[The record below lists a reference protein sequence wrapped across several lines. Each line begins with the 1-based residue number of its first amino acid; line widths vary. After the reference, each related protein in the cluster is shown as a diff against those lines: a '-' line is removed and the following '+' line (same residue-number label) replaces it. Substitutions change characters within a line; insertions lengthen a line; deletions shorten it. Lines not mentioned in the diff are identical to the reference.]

1 MPIGFTSAA
10 RNLFLLGSAGA
21 DLVTNFFKTI
31 DQSSTTDGVF
41 TARDIKYLYS
51 EERYLLAGLAL
62 NSQGKSFGFHE
73 KRQEDGTED
82 WSVKTQSTDPTNNVT
97 LTSLELDSNGNL
109 LVGGLANNAPWI
121 ARYTTAGVLQW
132 TSTTNTGNGRY
143 FGLAVDSDDNYYGA
157 GRTKRNNPLITD
169 DGFRSSAILEKYDNN
184 GNTVWGKS
192 VSVTGE
198 NVCFNKVD
206 ATSTSII
213 AAGYLGDGIG
223 KGYLAKFD
231 KSNGEM
237 QWDRTIVSNVKNDL
251 GVQEQ
256 TSIEDIHVDPDGNI
270 YLCGTL
276 FLADSEDDE
285 HKKGRGFV
293 IKYSAE
299 GNLLWQQEV
308 GVPGLVSYYQ
318 YYNISV
324 DDNTRQVVV
333 FGRTY
338 NASST
343 YGAGLLTKLSSSGQI
358 LWNRRLL
365 SDRVPPTLNHF
376 SRRSGFDADPSFYYV
391 FFTDDNNNLLNGTP
405 DEYTFG
411 RVSSSGNGLG
421 AFQYEP
427 QTGINIDY
435 EIINPATRI
444 GKLQDGSIRNDSSDL
459 TSYPF
464 SALKVSFD
472 DYATPITNKKAILS
486 DKDLVQRSGSPAIR
500 PVDFME
506 LDLGDESFDVFVPA
520 QEELYDQV
528 GTYSF
533 DVPAGV
539 TEISAV
545 AIGGGGGAAFCT
557 GSNASSAGGGGG
569 GGTAWG
575 TFTVTPGETLTV
587 VVGTGGMGGESAGAI
602 AGASGGNSTIS
613 RGGTTLLN
621 GGGGAGGVADAPAT
635 NSSYGTAAAGGTS
648 TGSERDGGGS
658 GGLGGHPRHNFGGGG
673 GGGAGGYNGNGGQ
686 GGSGNGS
693 GSVGLSGPAGGQGT
707 GGGGGGGG
715 GQGTGGEQN
724 NGGGGIGIYGGPIN
738 GAGGANDSPG
748 GRGSNGQGGQPGGDG
763 GLFGGGGGGREDDT
777 SGAGGTGGS
786 GGVRIIWGAGRS
798 FPDNAQRD
806 LSSTETK
813 VTDKSGNGNVG
824 TVKGAT
830 LNAGGYFEFDG
841 DDDFIDLGTQ
851 PIDSDLNASSPS
863 GGGLT
868 VEWWGFYNGTGDSF
882 QRIIDRSNSGGA
894 GNGWAIYTG
903 GVGSTTNIRLSVD
916 GESTLLT
923 STELIDA
930 NVWQH
935 WMVSWNQ
942 GSGDWAWYKNGVA
955 AGTGN
960 ATYSI
965 PAVETGMRIGT
976 WNHSTGRE
984 YNGRIAEVRV
994 YPRSLTE
1001 AQVFQNYNSTK
1012 SKYINEAPDTAP
1024 KIGPGIASDS
1034 NLLLNYDFGNR
1045 ATYDD
1050 AHNEIRD
1057 STEFTAFSTVNTVKT
1072 LNAAKAP
1079 DGSMSAVKIERGT
1092 TGSSTWYTDFVSTI
1106 PANNAGTYTYSV
1118 WMRGPD
1124 GFTGGARIA
1133 LLEQTGGN
1141 TEISVNI
1148 TDQWQQYSVTKTY
1161 DGSFST
1167 NIRVHPV
1174 IFRNQPGAIDAGKV
1188 VPDFVYLWHPQL
1200 EKAST
1205 TGRYVPTY
1213 GSVITKPTTFKN
1225 LIGSDY
1231 NETIPSDWEF
1241 TNDSFT
1247 SDGSG
1252 QFSNNAILTFDPV
1265 IPHENNFAAG
1275 WAWEGWVK
1283 INNFTNISNAYLFRS
1298 TASGTNAGAY
1308 IAQSVAIQGKLFL
1321 ERDNGGASGPN
1332 NNLMPDGIAEGVWS
1346 YFVVTGTH
1354 GSTYYQY
1361 YNGSAV
1367 GAYAASANFV
1377 PNRLARFGSGTGVDM
1392 SFGELRVWDREL
1404 SAAEI
1409 LQNYNATRGKYGV

>member
-73 KRQEDGTED
+73 KRQENGTED
-82 WSVKTQSTDPTNNVT
+82 WSVKTQSTDPANNVT

-169 DGFRSSAILEKYDNN
+169 DGYRSSAILEKYDNN
-184 GNTVWGKS
+184 GNTIWGKS
-192 VSVTGE
+192 VAVTGE

-237 QWDRTIVSNVKNDL
+237 QWDRTIVSNVKTDL

-276 FLADSEDDE
+276 FLADSEDDTE
-285 HKKGRGFV
+285 KKGRGFV

-299 GNLLWQQEV
+299 GNLLWQKEV

-338 NASST
+338 NASAT
-343 YGAGLLTKLSSSGQI
+343 YGAGLLTKLSSSGEI

-391 FFTDDNNNLLNGTP
+391 FFTDDNTNLLNGTP

-421 AFQYEP
+421 DFQYEP

-435 EIINPATRI
+435 EIINPSTRI

-506 LDLGDESFDVFVPA
+506 LDLGDERFDVFVPA

-528 GTYSF
+528 GTYGF
-533 DVPAGV
+533 EVPAGV
-539 TEISAV
+539 TEVSAV

-587 VVGTGGMGGESAGAI
+587 VVGTGGMGGEFASAI
-602 AGASGGNSTIS
+602 PGASGGDSTIS
-613 RGGTTLLN
+613 RGGTVLLN

-635 NSSYGTAAAGGTS
+635 NSSFGTAAAGGTS
-648 TGSERDGGGS
+648 TGSERDGGGA
-658 GGLGGHPRHNFGGGG
+658 GGLGGHPRYNFGGGG
-673 GGGAGGYNGNGGQ
+673 GGGAGGYNGTGGN
-686 GGSGNGS
+686 GGSGNSS
-693 GSVGLSGPAGGQGT
+693 GTTPQGGQGT

-715 GQGTGGEQN
+715 GQSTQNEQN

-738 GAGGANDSPG
+738 GAGGAIDSPG
-748 GRGSNGQGGQPGGDG
+748 NGGSNGQGGQSGGRG

-806 LSSTETK
+806 LSSTETR
-813 VTDKSGNGNVG
+813 VRDKSGKGNDGVVNGP
-824 TVKGAT
+824 T
-830 LNAGGYFEFDG
+830 LDADGYWEFDG
-841 DDDFIDLGTQ
+841 DDDYIDLGTQ

-868 VEWWGFYNGTGDSF
+868 VEWWGYFDGVGDNF
-882 QRIIDRSNSGGA
+882 QRIVDRSNGGGA
-894 GNGWAIYTG
+894 LNGWAIYMN
-903 GVGSTTNIRLSVD
+903 VAASSTAIRLSVD

-923 STELIDA
+923 ASDLLGA
-930 NVWQH
+930 GLWQN
-935 WMVSWNQ
+935 WMVSWDQ
-942 GSGDWAWYKNGVA
+942 TTGDWAWYKNGVA
-955 AGTGN
+955 AGSGN

-984 YNGRIAEVRV
+984 YNGRIGEMRI
-994 YPRSLTE
+994 YPRALTE
-1001 AQVFQNYNSTK
+1001 AQAFQNYNATK
-1012 SKYINEAPDTAP
+1012 SKYINEAPSTAP
-1024 KIGPGIASDS
+1024 RIGPGIVNDS
-1034 NLLLNYDFGNR
+1034 NLILNYDFGNR
-1045 ATYDD
+1045 ATYDSAENLFAYNNDPTTLASGTATKTRVLIKQPTGEIGPAMETD
-1050 AHNEIRD
+1050 ASGFAQNYRNITASSNTAPGYLTFWAKKKSPG
-1057 STEFTAFSTVNTVKT
+1057 STGTLTITMEGGGTARSFNSASINSDTWTKISTTHDWSSANSTLRRFDIYFNGSGNTSDGDTSFYLTNHQFEEATSPGRFVRTSGTAITAPITVNNLSSTSYT
-1072 LNAAKAP
+1072 GTIDATYPPTFNA
-1079 DGSMSAVKIERGT
+1079 DGYFDFGT
-1092 TGSSTWYTDFVSTI
+1092 TS
-1106 PANNAGTYTYSV
+1106 
-1118 WMRGPD
+1118 
-1124 GFTGGARIA
+1124 
-1133 LLEQTGGN
+1133 
-1141 TEISVNI
+1141 
-1148 TDQWQQYSVTKTY
+1148 QQ
-1161 DGSFST
+1161 
-1167 NIRVHPV
+1167 NLI
-1174 IFRNQPGAIDAGKV
+1174 
-1188 VPDFVYLWHPQL
+1188 
-1200 EKAST
+1200 ST
-1205 TGRYVPTY
+1205 TGTNCSTLLGTTDSG
-1213 GSVITKPTTFKN
+1213 GSCTMECWALLDDTFTRQTILSGYTSGDSMRWDLEVSSGN
-1225 LIGSDY
+1225 L
-1231 NETIPSDWEF
+1231 
-1241 TNDSFT
+1241 
-1247 SDGSG
+1247 
-1252 QFSNNAILTFDPV
+1252 QFIRHAN
-1265 IPHENNFAAG
+1265 
-1275 WAWEGWVK
+1275 
-1283 INNFTNISNAYLFRS
+1283 
-1298 TASGTNAGAY
+1298 
-1308 IAQSVAIQGKLFL
+1308 
-1321 ERDNGGASGPN
+1321 
-1332 NNLMPDGIAEGVWS
+1332 
-1346 YFVVTGTH
+1346 
-1354 GSTYYQY
+1354 GST
-1361 YNGSAV
+1361 
-1367 GAYAASANFV
+1367 
-1377 PNRLARFGSGTGVDM
+1377 SGTGGVSAFDWSHIVVTRGDGADARIRIYLNGSEVGTSLLGGPLGSGVPLGLGM
-1392 SFGELRVWDREL
+1392 RADGSTDFPLDGKIAEVRTYTRFL
-1404 SAAEI
+1404 SATEVS
-1409 LQNYNATRGKYGV
+1409 QNYNATRGKYGV

>member
-109 LVGGLANNAPWI
+109 LVGGLANNAPWV
-121 ARYTTAGVLQW
+121 ARYTTAGTLQW

-213 AAGYLGDGIG
+213 AAGYLSDGIG

-231 KSNGEM
+231 KSTGEM

-251 GVQEQ
+251 NVQEQ

-276 FLADSEDDE
+276 FLADSENDE

-308 GVPGLVSYYQ
+308 GLPGLTSYYQ

-338 NASST
+338 FASST
-343 YGAGLLTKLSSSGQI
+343 YGAGLLTKLSASGQI

-391 FFTDDNNNLLNGTP
+391 FFTDDNTNLLNGTP

-435 EIINPATRI
+435 EIINPQTRI

-486 DKDLVQRSGSPAIR
+486 EQGLVQRSGSPAIR

-533 DVPAGV
+533 EVPAGV
-539 TEISAV
+539 TEVSAV

-602 AGASGGNSTIS
+602 AGASGGDSTIS
-613 RGGTTLLN
+613 RGGTVLLN

-635 NSSYGTAAAGGTS
+635 NSSFGTAAAGGTS

-673 GGGAGGYNGNGGQ
+673 GGGAGGYNGNGGN
-686 GGSGNGS
+686 GGSGNNS
-693 GSVGLSGPAGGQGT
+693 GTTPNGGQGT

-715 GQGTGGEQN
+715 GQGTGGVQD

-738 GAGGANDSPG
+738 GAGGAIDSPAG
-748 GRGSNGQGGQPGGDG
+748 GGSNGQGGQSGGDG

-798 FPDNAQRD
+798 FPDNALRD

-824 TVKGAT
+824 TITGAT
-830 LNAGGYFEFDG
+830 LNSGGWWDFDGTDNNIRISRNDFTSSGNINFSIESWFYFDTLPTLPTSKGYIWDQSPGAGGIAFRASTAG
-841 DDDFIDLGTQ
+841 DLTTFAYPT
-851 PIDSDLNASSPS
+851 
-863 GGGLT
+863 GGGGVVLT
-868 VEWWGFYNGTGDSF
+868 
-882 QRIIDRSNSGGA
+882 NSGVTLQA
-894 GNGWAIYTG
+894 GQWYHAVSVFETNKVSLYLNGELSNVTNATIASVAD
-903 GVGSTTNIRLSVD
+903 VGNTDFFIGCASD
-916 GESTLLT
+916 G
-923 STELIDA
+923 
-930 NVWQH
+930 
-935 WMVSWNQ
+935 
-942 GSGDWAWYKNGVA
+942 
-955 AGTGN
+955 GTGN
-960 ATYSI
+960 GS
-965 PAVETGMRIGT
+965 EFMDGRIGAI
-976 WNHSTGRE
+976 
-984 YNGRIAEVRV
+984 RIYDRV
-994 YPRSLTE
+994 LTE
-1001 AQVFQNYNSTK
+1001 AQVFQNYNATK
-1012 SKYINEAPDTAP
+1012 SRYINEAPETAP
-1024 KIGPGIASDS
+1024 KIGPAIANDS
-1034 NLLLNYDFGNR
+1034 NLILSYDFGNR
-1045 ATYDD
+1045 ATYDT
-1050 AHNEIRD
+1050 AQNEIRD
-1057 STEFTAFSTVNTVKT
+1057 STKFTAFTTVNTVKT

-1079 DGSMSAVKIERGT
+1079 DGSMSAIKIERGD
-1092 TGSSTWYTDFVSTI
+1092 TGSSTWYLDYVSAI
-1106 PANNAGTYTYSV
+1106 SANNAGTYTYSV

-1141 TEISVNI
+1141 TEISVNL

-1188 VPDFVYLWHPQL
+1188 VPDFVYMWHPQL

-1205 TGRYVPTY
+1205 TGRHVPTY
-1213 GSVITKPTTFKN
+1213 GFAITDDNKFKN
-1225 LIGSDY
+1225 MVGSDY
-1231 NETIPSDWEF
+1231 NETIPSDWAF
-1241 TNDSFT
+1241 TTDSFT

-1252 QFSNNAILTFDPV
+1252 QFSNNAILRFDPV

-1283 INNFTNISNAYLFRS
+1283 INNYTNASQAYLFRS
-1298 TASGTNAGAY
+1298 TASGTDAGAY
-1308 IAQSVAIQGKLFL
+1308 ISQSVATRGLLFL
-1321 ERDNGGASGPN
+1321 ETNSNTASGPN
-1332 NNLMPDGIAEGVWS
+1332 AILMPNGISEGVWS

-1361 YNGSAV
+1361 YNGSVV
-1367 GAYAASANFV
+1367 GLYAANANFV
-1377 PNRLARFGSGTGVDM
+1377 PNRLARFGSGTSVDM

-1404 SAAEI
+1404 TAAEV

>member
-157 GRTKRNNPLITD
+157 GRTKRNNPLIAD
-169 DGFRSSAILEKYDNN
+169 DGFRSSAILEKYDTN
-184 GNTVWGKS
+184 GNNLWGKS

-237 QWDRTIVSNVKNDL
+237 QWDRTIVSNVKTDL

-276 FLADSEDDE
+276 FLADSEDDTE
-285 HKKGRGFV
+285 KRGRGFV

-333 FGRTY
+333 FGRTF

-343 YGAGLLTKLSSSGQI
+343 SGAGLLTKLSSSGQI

-365 SDRVPPTLNHF
+365 SDRVPPSLNHF

-391 FFTDDNNNLLNGTP
+391 FFTDDNTNLLNGTP

-421 AFQYEP
+421 DFQYEP

-435 EIINPATRI
+435 EIINPVTRI

-486 DKDLVQRSGSPAIR
+486 EKDLVQRSGSPAIR

-506 LDLGDESFDVFVPA
+506 LDLGDESFDVFIPA

-533 DVPAGV
+533 AVPTGV
-539 TEISAV
+539 TEVSAV
-545 AIGGGGGAAFCT
+545 CIGGGGGAAFCT

-569 GGTAWG
+569 GGNAWG

-587 VVGTGGMGGESAGAI
+587 VVGTGGMGGESASSI
-602 AGASGGNSTIS
+602 AGASGGDSTIS
-613 RGGTTLLN
+613 RGGTVLLN
-621 GGGGAGGVADAPAT
+621 GGGGAGGIADAPAT
-635 NSSYGTAAAGGTS
+635 NSSFGTAAAGGTS
-648 TGSERDGGGS
+648 TGSERDGGGA
-658 GGLGGHPRHNFGGGG
+658 GGLGGYPRYNFGGGG
-673 GGGAGGYNGNGGQ
+673 GGGAGGYNGGGGE
-686 GGSGNGS
+686 GGSGNAS
-693 GSVGLSGPAGGQGT
+693 GTTPQGGGGV

-715 GQGTGGEQN
+715 GQGAGGVQN
-724 NGGGGIGIYGGPIN
+724 NGGGGVGIYGGPIN
-738 GAGGANDSPG
+738 GMGGAIDSPAGG
-748 GRGSNGQGGQPGGDG
+748 GSNGQGGQPGGDG

-798 FPDNAQRD
+798 YPDNAQRD
-806 LSSTETK
+806 FSSTETK

-824 TVKGAT
+824 TVRGAT
-830 LNAGGYFEFDG
+830 LNAGGWWDFDG
-841 DDDFIDLGTQ
+841 TNDKIDVT
-851 PIDSDLNASSPS
+851 DLRVEEIGETFTAEAWIYPTTFAAASNTDAYPRRIMTCHKSNASTKWCLGIDTS
-863 GGGLT
+863 GRVGFGG
-868 VEWWGFYNGTGDSF
+868 S
-882 QRIIDRSNSGGA
+882 QGA
-894 GNGWAIYTG
+894 EEPAGKKYQLSLNTWHHVMLVHDDIEYT
-903 GVGSTTNIRLSVD
+903 LYVD
-916 GESTLLT
+916 GVERANNTSSPIAPENSTQDPFLC
-923 STELIDA
+923 IGGRP
-930 NVWQH
+930 
-935 WMVSWNQ
+935 NQ
-942 GSGDWAWYKNGVA
+942 PDRVYQGGIGD
-955 AGTGN
+955 
-960 ATYSI
+960 
-965 PAVETGMRIGT
+965 
-976 WNHSTGRE
+976 
-984 YNGRIAEVRV
+984 VRV
-994 YPRSLTE
+994 YLEPMSAAE
-1001 AQVFQNYNSTK
+1001 VFQNYNATK

-1024 KIGPGIASDS
+1024 KIGPGIAGDS

-1045 ATYDD
+1045 ATYDRAENLIAD
-1050 AHNEIRD
+1050 NEVRYTGDGGIWQDIGRSTLEYGFDDPFGSKTATKVTRTTGDGLIRVPNYTLTGD
-1057 STEFTAFSTVNTVKT
+1057 GPWTFSAYAKIISGSGAIRLDISDCSPAKTSQDISKDRWTRIEFTYQASEVNTG
-1072 LNAAKAP
+1072 A
-1079 DGSMSAVKIERGT
+1079 SADYLDIECGPGINEWLIAGIQLERG
-1092 TGSSTWYTDFVSTI
+1092 ST
-1106 PANNAGTYTYSV
+1106 AG
-1118 WMRGPD
+1118 RP
-1124 GFTGGARIA
+1124 
-1133 LLEQTGGN
+1133 
-1141 TEISVNI
+1141 
-1148 TDQWQQYSVTKTY
+1148 
-1161 DGSFST
+1161 
-1167 NIRVHPV
+1167 IR
-1174 IFRNQPGAIDAGKV
+1174 
-1188 VPDFVYLWHPQL
+1188 
-1200 EKAST
+1200 
-1205 TGRYVPTY
+1205 TY
-1213 GSVITKPTTFKN
+1213 GSAITRPTTFKN

-1231 NETIPSDWEF
+1231 NETIPSDWAF

-1252 QFSNNAILTFDPV
+1252 QFNNNGILRFDPT
-1265 IPHENNFAAG
+1265 IDHENNFASG
-1275 WAWEGWVK
+1275 WAWEAWVK
-1283 INNFTNISNAYLFRS
+1283 INNFTNVSQAYLFRS
-1298 TASGTNAGAY
+1298 TPSGTDAGAY
-1308 IAQSVAIQGKLFL
+1308 ISQSSLNRGLLFL
-1321 ERDNGGASGPN
+1321 ERDDNGASGPN
-1332 NNLMPDGIAEGVWS
+1332 GILMPDGIDEDVWS

-1361 YNGSAV
+1361 YNGSVV
-1367 GAYAASANFV
+1367 GLYAASANFV

-1392 SFGELRVWDREL
+1392 SFGELRVWNREL
-1404 SAAEI
+1404 TAAEI

>member
-97 LTSLELDSNGNL
+97 LTSLELDSNGDL

-237 QWDRTIVSNVKNDL
+237 QWDRTIVSNVKTEL

-276 FLADSEDDE
+276 FLADSEDDTE
-285 HKKGRGFV
+285 KRGRGFV

-299 GNLLWQQEV
+299 GNLLWQKEV
-308 GVPGLVSYYQ
+308 GVPGLVAYYQ

-338 NASST
+338 NASAT

-391 FFTDDNNNLLNGTP
+391 FFTDDNTNLLNGTP

-421 AFQYEP
+421 DFQYEP

-435 EIINPATRI
+435 EIINPSTRI

-533 DVPAGV
+533 EVPAGV
-539 TEISAV
+539 TEVSAV

-569 GGTAWG
+569 GGNAWG

-587 VVGTGGMGGESAGAI
+587 VVGTGGLGGQSSGAI
-602 AGASGGNSTIS
+602 AGASGGDSTIS
-613 RGGTTLLN
+613 RGGTVLLN

-635 NSSYGTAAAGGTS
+635 NSSFGTAAAGGTS
-648 TGSERDGGGS
+648 TGSERDGGGA
-658 GGLGGHPRHNFGGGG
+658 GGLGGYPRYNFGGGG
-673 GGGAGGYNGNGGQ
+673 GGGAGGYNGGGGN
-686 GGSGNGS
+686 GGSGNAS
-693 GSVGLSGPAGGQGT
+693 GTTPQGGGGV

-724 NGGGGIGIYGGPIN
+724 NGGGGVGIYGGPIS
-738 GAGGANDSPG
+738 GMGGAIDSPAGG
-748 GRGSNGQGGQPGGDG
+748 GSNGQGGQPGGDG

-806 LSSTETK
+806 FSNTETK

-824 TVKGAT
+824 TVTGAT
-830 LNAGGYFEFDG
+830 LNAGGWWNFDG
-841 DDDFIDLGTQ
+841 TDDNIRISRNDFTSSGNINFSIESWFYFDNLPTLATSKGYIWDQSPGAGGIAFRASQAGDLTTF
-851 PIDSDLNASSPS
+851 AYPS
-863 GGGLT
+863 GGG
-868 VEWWGFYNGTGDSF
+868 
-882 QRIIDRSNSGGA
+882 
-894 GNGWAIYTG
+894 
-903 GVGSTTNIRLSVD
+903 GVV
-916 GESTLLT
+916 LT
-923 STELIDA
+923 SSGVTLQTGQWYHAVSVFETNKVSLYLNGELS
-930 NVWQH
+930 NV
-935 WMVSWNQ
+935 
-942 GSGDWAWYKNGVA
+942 
-955 AGTGN
+955 TN
-960 ATYSI
+960 ATIASVADVGNTDFFI
-965 PAVETGMRIGT
+965 GCSTPPGSEFMDGRIGAI
-976 WNHSTGRE
+976 
-984 YNGRIAEVRV
+984 RIYDRV
-994 YPRSLTE
+994 LTE
-1001 AQVFQNYNSTK
+1001 AQVFQNYNATK
-1012 SKYINEAPDTAP
+1012 SRYINEAPETAP
-1024 KIGPGIASDS
+1024 KIGPAIANDS
-1034 NLLLNYDFGNR
+1034 NLILSYDFGNR
-1045 ATYDD
+1045 ATYDT
-1050 AHNEIRD
+1050 AQNEIRD
-1057 STEFTAFSTVNTVKT
+1057 STKFTAFGTVNTVKT

-1079 DGSMSAVKIERGT
+1079 DGSMSAIKIERGD
-1092 TGSSTWYTDFVSTI
+1092 TGSSTWYLDFVSAI
-1106 PANNAGTYTYSV
+1106 SANNAGTYTYSV

-1141 TEISVNI
+1141 TEISVNL

-1188 VPDFVYLWHPQL
+1188 VPDFVYMWHPQL

-1205 TGRYVPTY
+1205 TGRHVPTY
-1213 GSVITKPTTFKN
+1213 GFAITDDNKFKN
-1225 LIGSDY
+1225 MVGSDY
-1231 NETIPSDWEF
+1231 NETIPSDWVF
-1241 TNDSFT
+1241 TTDSFT

-1252 QFSNNAILTFDPV
+1252 QFNNNGILRFDPL

-1275 WAWEGWVK
+1275 WAWEAWVK
-1283 INNFTNISNAYLFRS
+1283 INNYTNASQAYLFRS
-1298 TASGTNAGAY
+1298 TPSGTDAGAY
-1308 IAQSVAIQGKLFL
+1308 ISQSSATRGLLFL
-1321 ERDNGGASGPN
+1321 ETNNNTASGPN
-1332 NNLMPDGIAEGVWS
+1332 NNLMPDGIDEDVWS

-1367 GAYAASANFV
+1367 GAYAANANFV

-1404 SAAEI
+1404 TAAEI